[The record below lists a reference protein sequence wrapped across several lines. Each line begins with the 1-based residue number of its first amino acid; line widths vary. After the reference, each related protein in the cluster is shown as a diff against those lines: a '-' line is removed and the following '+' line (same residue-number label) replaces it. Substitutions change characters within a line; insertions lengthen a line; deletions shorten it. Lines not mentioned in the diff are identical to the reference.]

1 MKRNI
6 IAFAAAALLVCVSR
20 AANIG
25 IYRGPRSLIVRVQFI
40 HHNRVRLKGGP

>member
-25 IYRGPRSLIVRVQFI
+25 IYRGPRSLIVRVPI
-40 HHNRVRLKGGP
+40 HYRVRLKGGP